1 MLRPVTTDR
10 PWITSPPPVTV
21 QTLPNGLTVLA
32 APLHHARTAAFCL
45 NARVGSRDDPPGREG
60 LAHILEH
67 MLFRGTERLPSAR
80 ALNAAIEGLGTSMYA
95 ATTRSYTTF
104 EMTTP
109 PETLGPALEL
119 LGELITTPTLAEL
132 DVEREIVLQERLDE
146 VDERGRPIDLDNVS
160 MRALWPSSGLG
171 HSIVGSERSLRAI
184 TRDDLAGHLARY
196 YGAPNLVLAVVGPY
210 DSASLHALAARA
222 MAALPATEPPARAP
236 AQRRTGL
243 PAVELT
249 QHVGSQVEL
258 DLTFAVT
265 VAPESDGGAD
275 AAAAGAEAKDGLNDR
290 DAVWLLSR
298 LLDEGAASRLRARLC
313 DDLGLTYEIGVDG
326 EAYLDAAML
335 RVSGA
340 VEPKRVSRLAEEI
353 VAILRDSMET
363 PPTDAELARLKLGL
377 RLSLLAALESPES
390 FAAWLAGRARRGH
403 YRPIEEVAAH
413 LQALRGD
420 ELVAAAQ
427 RLMRPENAQLTAI
440 GPTRGM
446 RHDLQRALRGLQ

>member
-1 MLRPVTTDR
+1 
-10 PWITSPPPVTV
+10 
-21 QTLPNGLTVLA
+21 
-32 APLHHARTAAFCL
+32 
-45 NARVGSRDDPPGREG
+45 
-60 LAHILEH
+60 
-67 MLFRGTERLPSAR
+67 
-80 ALNAAIEGLGTSMYA
+80 
-95 ATTRSYTTF
+95 
-104 EMTTP
+104 
-109 PETLGPALEL
+109 
-119 LGELITTPTLAEL
+119 
-132 DVEREIVLQERLDE
+132 
-146 VDERGRPIDLDNVS
+146 

-184 TRDDLAGHLARY
+184 TRDDLAAHLARY

-222 MAALPATEPPARAP
+222 MSALPATEAPARAP
-236 AQRRTGL
+236 VQRRGGL

-265 VAPESDGGAD
+265 VAPDAD
-275 AAAAGAEAKDGLNDR
+275 ADAGPNSAEAGEGLNDR

-326 EAYLDAAML
+326 EAYIDAAML

-340 VEPKRVSRLAEEI
+340 VEPKRVARLADEV

-363 PPTDAELARLKLGL
+363 PPTEAELGRLKLGL
-377 RLSLLAALESPES
+377 RLSLLASLESPES

-403 YRPIEEVAAH
+403 YRPIEEVAAR

-420 ELVAAAQ
+420 ELVAAAR

>member
-10 PWITSPPPVTV
+10 PWITSPPTVTV

-45 NARVGSRDDPPGREG
+45 NVRVGSRDDPPGREG

-80 ALNAAIEGLGTSMYA
+80 ALNAAIEALGTSMYA

-132 DVEREIVLQERLDE
+132 DVERDIVLQERLDE

-184 TRDDLAGHLARY
+184 TRDDLAAHLARY

-222 MAALPATEPPARAP
+222 MSALPATEAPARAP
-236 AQRRTGL
+236 VQRRGGL

-265 VAPESDGGAD
+265 VAPDAD
-275 AAAAGAEAKDGLNDR
+275 ADAGPNSAEAGEGLNDR

-326 EAYLDAAML
+326 EAYIDAAML

-340 VEPKRVSRLAEEI
+340 VEPKRVARLADEV

-363 PPTDAELARLKLGL
+363 PPTEAELGRLKLGL
-377 RLSLLAALESPES
+377 RLSLLASLESPES

-403 YRPIEEVAAH
+403 YRPIEEVAAR

-420 ELVAAAQ
+420 ELVAAAR